1 MWPSKNK
8 EKKNKKQVVLEQYS
22 DDDGNDGDDIDW
34 LNLPVKKPAV
44 SKKEKPVQKQN
55 FMPERKA
62 VYNEFDEQPVGA
74 NKANNLQAN
83 QNQNNLNFVEVA

>member
-22 DDDGNDGDDIDW
+22 DDDGNDGDIDW

-83 QNQNNLNFVEVA
+83 QNQNNLNFGEVA